1 MTRAWRQR
9 KLKCISIFFGF
20 GRLIFLPA
28 RREGNSV
35 GEKMEA
41 KVSRVI
47 TLKSEI
53 DFYDLIE
60 KRLEQQGFEVL
71 ETLTPQIERKP
82 KESLAHRF
90 VSRFTYE

>member
-1 MTRAWRQR
+1 MI
-9 KLKCISIFFGF
+9 KLVSIFLGF

-28 RREGNSV
+28 KCEGNSV
-35 GEKMEA
+35 GEIMEA

-82 KESLAHRF
+82 KESIAHRF
-90 VSRFTYE
+90 DNRFTSE

>member
-1 MTRAWRQR
+1 MLPRQGMIN
-9 KLKCISIFFGF
+9 LVSIFFGF
-20 GRLIFLPA
+20 GRLTFLPE
-28 RREGNSV
+28 RGEGNSE

-41 KVSRVI
+41 KVNRVI

-53 DFYDLIE
+53 DFFDLIE

-71 ETLTPQIERKP
+71 ETLTPQSERKP

-90 VSRFTYE
+90 VSRFGYE